1 MVLFATMS
9 RNNLRRELPSYK
21 REGSTKRLVRNI
33 IFVVLSVFFITSI
46 FQCTIARSVA
56 VRSISMSPTIHPGDF
71 LFCSPLT
78 FGKEIIFS
86 DSSFLDF
93 SSPHRGD
100 LVLLRPSYHVG
111 FSFVQKFVDQVFG
124 FATLGRLHYHSGGK
138 QEKDWESSD
147 VLRRIIAL
155 PGDEIYMNNDRF
167 FVRPKGKTDFVDE
180 FAASGRRYAIKNPE
194 TPVREHDM
202 AFAEEMSVMTVPAKT
217 CFVAADNRDAALDS
231 RHWGVVEMGSLRGQV
246 LVRYWPLSSFGIVH

>member
-1 MVLFATMS
+1 MLLSGPMS
-9 RNNLRRELPSYK
+9 RNNLRRELPTYK
-21 REGSTKRLVRNI
+21 REGSSKRIIQNI
-33 IFVVLSVFFITSI
+33 IFIIFSVFFLTSV

-56 VRSISMSPTIHPGDF
+56 IRSISMAPTLHQGDF

-86 DSSFLDF
+86 DSSILDF
-93 SSPHRGD
+93 GSPHRGD

-111 FSFVQKFVDQVFG
+111 YSFVQKFIDQIVSFVS
-124 FATLGRLHYHSGGK
+124 LGRYHYHPGVK
-138 QEKDWESSD
+138 LQKDWESSD
-147 VLRRIIAL
+147 LLRRVIAL

-167 FVRPKGKTDFVDE
+167 FVRVKGKTEFVDE
-180 FAASGRRYAIKNPE
+180 FLASGRRYSIKDPVNS
-194 TPVREHDM
+194 VREHDM
-202 AFAEEMSVMTVPAKT
+202 VFSEEMPLMTVPAKT

-246 LVRYWPLSSFGIVH
+246 LVRYWPLSKFGLVH